1 MTRVLGIHHVTAI
14 ATDPQRNLDFYTGVL
29 GLRLV
34 KRTINFDDPGT
45 YHLYFGDETGHP
57 GTIMTFFPWPDAHR
71 GRQGPGQVGLTSF
84 SIPPSSL
91 GFWLERLLR
100 LGLKHEGPSKRGHG
114 AQAEQVLAFQDRDGL
129 LLELVA
135 GPGIENPSAW
145 SPASEL
151 PAEHAI
157 RGFHS
162 ITLWVEEADPT
173 ERILVD
179 TLGFEPLGNEWGSP
193 RFAVPGGGPGPFVN
207 VRSIGGFPRG
217 NIGAGT
223 VHHVAWRVA
232 DDAAQLEMRSK
243 VIHAGLS
250 PTEVIDRNY
259 FKSVYFG
266 EPGGILFELA
276 TDPPGFAIDEPVERL
291 GEALKLPPQYESS
304 RREIEGVL
312 PRLELRKPVSA
323 ASFSKGELHE

>member
-14 ATDPQRNLDFYTGVL
+14 ASDPQRNLDFYTGVL

-34 KRTINFDDPGT
+34 KRTVNFDDPGT

-57 GTIMTFFPWPDAHR
+57 GTIMTFFPWPGAPR
-71 GRQGPGQVGLTSF
+71 GRQGAGQVGVTSF
-84 SIPPSSL
+84 SISPSSL

-100 LGLKHEGPSKRGHG
+100 LGLKHAGPSKRGHG
-114 AQAEQVLAFQDRDGL
+114 AKAEQVLAFQDPDGL

-145 SPASEL
+145 SPSSDL

-162 ITLWVEEADPT
+162 VTLWVEEADPT
-173 ERILVD
+173 ERVLVD
-179 TLGFEPLGNEWGSP
+179 TLGYEPLGEDWGSP
-193 RFAVPGGGPGPFVN
+193 RFAVRGGGPGPFVN
-207 VRSIGGFPRG
+207 VRAIGGFPRG
-217 NIGAGT
+217 HTGAGT

-232 DDAAQLEMRSK
+232 DDAVQLTMRSQ
-243 VIHAGLS
+243 VIAAGLS

-259 FKSVYFG
+259 FHSVYFG

-276 TDPPGFAIDEPVERL
+276 TDPPGFAIDEPVTRL
-291 GEALKLPPQYESS
+291 GEELKLPPQYEPS
-304 RREIEGVL
+304 RQEIEAAL
-312 PRLELRKPVSA
+312 PPIHLRKPGSA
-323 ASFSKGELHE
+323 PSFFMGGGHA